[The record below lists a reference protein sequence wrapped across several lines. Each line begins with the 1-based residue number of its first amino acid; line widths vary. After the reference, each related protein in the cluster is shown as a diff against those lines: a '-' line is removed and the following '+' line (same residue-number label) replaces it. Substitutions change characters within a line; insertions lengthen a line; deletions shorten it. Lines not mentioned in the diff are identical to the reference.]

1 MCQEGLFTSVY
12 RKRSQNA
19 AFTVEGFK
27 EDFFGSQQWFLSS
40 SPVGPPQEQAWTW
53 CRWQVWQSDRFSQ
66 GSDPRLRCRSAPV
79 LMVQQQ
85 TRVKVSCKNA
95 SSAAVWSS
103 PNEEDPLSL
112 TSELPNV
119 IVPPHGGGSR
129 CSPTRVRRLMFIN
142 VLFKTVRF
150 CAAASKASA
159 PLHLPSLLMQVS
171 TTKPPPSFWTAGEWS
186 WSCGKKQ
193 DLHQSLQKWRKTLGD
208 QYGKCSCF
216 TQMNVFVLKE
226 KFCVFFDWRQFVHKP
241 QMRRC
246 ISIAEK

>member
-150 CAAASKASA
+150 CAAASLKHLLVFIFPLFSCRYRLQNHHHPFGRQESEAGAVVRNRTFIRASRSEGK
-159 PLHLPSLLMQVS
+159 HLETNMENAAASHRWMCLS
-171 TTKPPPSFWTAGEWS
+171 
-186 WSCGKKQ
+186 
-193 DLHQSLQKWRKTLGD
+193 
-208 QYGKCSCF
+208 
-216 TQMNVFVLKE
+216 
-226 KFCVFFDWRQFVHKP
+226 
-241 QMRRC
+241 
-246 ISIAEK
+246 